1 MRKLFLETTVKL
13 QSTYW
18 LKWVAEPVEP
28 DKAEFTAALFQSCV
42 SFLRI
47 GSFEQNFKAPI
58 KVHHHCKR
66 AKNYCG

>member
-1 MRKLFLETTVKL
+1 MGKLFLETTVKL

-28 DKAEFTAALFQSCV
+28 DQAEFTAALFQSFV

-47 GSFEQNFKAPI
+47 GSLGQNFKEPS
-58 KVHHHCKR
+58 KVPPHCKR
-66 AKNYCG
+66 AKHYCC